1 MKAKKLIS
9 VVLALALA
17 LCLAPGIALAAD
29 PAGAGV
35 TVTDCGHFKEA
46 TWGGEAGVF
55 SVGWKY
61 SDTAMLDEVVSVRVG
76 AKDAKDRVVVEYT
89 ADAEQIDWQQAN
101 GYVTAEGLSSVPFYK
116 EYNGEPVAE
125 GRDSDWTMAKGAGF
139 DMWQPTLFYVE
150 VETAQGTYYDEMA
163 YDYPYPDVVI
173 TDCGHFNEA
182 TWGGEAGV
190 FSVGWKYSNLSL
202 DDVTAVRVGAKDAK
216 DRIVV
221 EYTADE
227 EQIDW
232 QLANGYITAEGLS
245 SVPFYKEYNGEPIAE
260 GRDSDWTMAKGAG
273 FDTWQPTLFYVE
285 VETAQGTYYDEMAYS
300 YDYPHVHEAV
310 AVPAKAATEEEPGNI
325 AYWYCPDCGKYFR
338 DEALTEEIS
347 LEDTVIPVLEH
358 THSFGED
365 WQSDADNHWKE
376 CACGEIADLG
386 EHTFGDWVV
395 TKEATATEPGSQMR
409 ACTVCGYSQTEELA
423 ATGATEEPAP
433 TEPGA
438 TEEPEAS
445 QEGDAPKTN
454 DDTNLAL
461 WIALLVVAAGG
472 MTAAVIYTKKR
483 GRQH

>member
-61 SDTAMLDEVVSVRVG
+61 SDTAMLDEAVSIRVG
-76 AKDAKDRVVVEYT
+76 AKDAEGRMVVEYT
-89 ADAEQIDWQQAN
+89 ADEEQIAWQQAN
-101 GYVTAEGLSSVPFYK
+101 GYITAEGLSSAPFY
-116 EYNGEPVAE
+116 
-125 GRDSDWTMAKGAGF
+125 S
-139 DMWQPTLFYVE
+139 
-150 VETAQGTYYDEMA
+150 TYYDEMA

-395 TKEATATEPGSQMR
+395 TKEATATPVFWWR
-409 ACTVCGYSQTEELA
+409 
-423 ATGATEEPAP
+423 
-433 TEPGA
+433 
-438 TEEPEAS
+438 
-445 QEGDAPKTN
+445 
-454 DDTNLAL
+454 
-461 WIALLVVAAGG
+461 
-472 MTAAVIYTKKR
+472 KKR
-483 GRQH
+483 PGRPSFFGGILSAPLVNCVCQNLDRGVKLL